1 MGDLSLIAI
10 SAIITFIIMI
20 VITSKRLRKIIKK
33 ILNVRIF
40 KTKILVKNVLAIGLI
55 LIIEIYSV
63 NLLMRTGTTM
73 EFATSKDEY
82 HEKINKESKQVINSQ
97 NKKLKEL
104 MKTETNIE
112 NCKNPYI
119 PEGFKYVEGEWNSG
133 FVIEDENQNQFVWVP
148 CTNLENDE
156 NIPIIRKENF
166 MKDNTSQS
174 YFECY
179 EETGFENFIESLLEN
194 GGFYI
199 ARFEMS
205 NENGNPVSKAG
216 KEVWV
221 DINYTDAN
229 KLARNMYD
237 NINSRLLNGFA
248 YDIAIRFMLDEIDM
262 GNVPKGT
269 GITGNSVYKNIYDLI
284 DDYGEWTE
292 EQKYGSRI
300 FRRTVFYEDEML
312 FCDRFTDDEDATH
325 SILGFR
331 TIIYK

>member
-1 MGDLSLIAI
+1 MNKKVIKEKNVIQENRKINLRLQRVNSQRIKERGITLVSLVVTIIILMILAGTTINLVLGDNG
-10 SAIITFIIMI
+10 IITMAKKAREKTEEARDEEIINMQMM
-20 VITSKRLRKIIKK
+20 LMQIKGENTN
-33 ILNVRIF
+33 I
-40 KTKILVKNVLAIGLI
+40 
-55 LIIEIYSV
+55 
-63 NLLMRTGTTM
+63 GTTLYDKRF
-73 EFATSKDEY
+73 E
-82 HEKINKESKQVINSQ
+82 NSD
-97 NKKLKEL
+97 KWHL
-104 MKTETNIE
+104 
-112 NCKNPYI
+112 
-119 PEGFKYVEGEWNSG
+119 
-133 FVIEDENQNQFVWVP
+133 VIEDENQNQFVWVP

-262 GNVPKGT
+262 GNIPRGT
-269 GITGNSVYKNIYDLI
+269 GITGNSVYKNIYDLT